1 VARLGK
7 GTTATVTRG
16 AVGDGLW
23 MPTSLTLSG
32 RGRAV
37 VFRRLVVDFAIEWFD
52 YRRLPDES
60 LAPFLDARVH
70 REAGG
75 GPQ

>member
-1 VARLGK
+1 MVFS
-7 GTTATVTRG
+7 GTAATY
-16 AVGDGLW
+16 
-23 MPTSLTLSG
+23 G

-52 YRRLPDES
+52 YRRLPDEL

-70 REAGG
+70 SQTRGRPE
-75 GPQ
+75 